1 MKKILTVILILS
13 TTIVFSQEVK
23 ESSFF
28 LRSSVNYFYQHKD
41 RNDIEDNFDT
51 YNIKYGTVASKF
63 EFGVNS
69 AWQSKSGIYYGLG
82 LLYNYSKDI
91 LNPESDLP
99 DLDNDGGYTVY
110 PTITGHTHT
119 GNGISPLLFVGFN
132 KTIFNKLSFS
142 LELYGKYDFINGND
156 VTDTYQPTIISY
168 SPIEWEY
175 KKTSNESDYQIEYI
189 NFGLMPSLRYNFTKT
204 VGLEF
209 AFGRIHY
216 SKKMKDTR
224 IFETNNKSSEIIASF
239 KPMDW
244 RLSFYLGF

>member
-51 YNIKYGTVASKF
+51 YNLTYGTVASKF

-82 LLYNYSKDI
+82 VLYNFSRDI
-91 LNPESDLP
+91 INPESDLP
-99 DLDNDGGYTVY
+99 KLDNDGGYSIYYTV
-110 PTITGHTHT
+110 TSHTHT
-119 GNGISPLLFVGFN
+119 RNGISPLLFVGFN
-132 KTIFNKLSFS
+132 KTIINKLSFS
-142 LELYGKYDFINGND
+142 IELYGKYDFINGD
-156 VTDTYQPTIISY
+156 KLTDTYRPTIVSY
-168 SPIEWEY
+168 FPIKLVY
-175 KKTSNESDYQIEYI
+175 KKTSTESDYQIEYI
-189 NFGLMPSLRYNFTKT
+189 NFGLMPSIRYNFTKA

-224 IFETNNKSSEIIASF
+224 IFETNNKSSEFIASF
-239 KPMDW
+239 KPVDW
-244 RLSFYLGF
+244 RLSFFLKF